1 MRIRRGLRPIA
12 LIGVLAIVAGLVLPA
27 DRPAAAAVHE
37 AALLT
42 TPAAWPFDRLE
53 IGFADAPGGATNL
66 RADAPFGLRYQYLAG
81 GVNTGNGWATWNTGG
96 DFVRW
101 YVQDSVAN
109 GMVAVF
115 PYYQLLQS
123 SPATGSGESAK
134 DLNNLKNA
142 STMAAYWADVR
153 LFMQKAAAGASGHPV
168 VLHVEP
174 DLWGYIEQAATDNDA
189 TNVPASVASSGDAD
203 LAGLPNTAVG
213 FAKAFV
219 KLRDLYAPNVLLA
232 YHASVWGTMFDL
244 HVSQT
249 SDAQTDQLAA
259 KAAAFYGSLS
269 ADFDLVFTDLADRDE
284 GFYQH
289 QYGDR
294 GAAWWTAS
302 DFPRYGRFIGGLSAG
317 TGKRVIVWQIPMGN
331 TLMRAT
337 NETWGHYADNRPE
350 WFLDDVSDG
359 HLASWR
365 DWGVVALLFGGG
377 AGGTTC
383 ACDGVGDG
391 VTNPAASGTHTRAS
405 LSADDDGGYLRDR
418 VGAYYDAGGLSLVAG
433 DDTPPPPPD
442 DPPGGDPTPPP
453 AVTFAT
459 GSTAKPDVV
468 HRRDD
473 TTVKTHV
480 RASGATTILLDV
492 EIYGPRGHRV
502 KQRTWIVGLV
512 SGQSLTRSFDWH
524 IKRTRARGTYT
535 VKVGVFLPGWAG
547 LLDWNNRATTFRVR

>member
-1 MRIRRGLRPIA
+1 M
-12 LIGVLAIVAGLVLPA
+12 
-27 DRPAAAAVHE
+27 
-37 AALLT
+37 
-42 TPAAWPFDRLE
+42 
-53 IGFADAPGGATNL
+53 
-66 RADAPFGLRYQYLAG
+66 
-81 GVNTGNGWATWNTGG
+81 
-96 DFVRW
+96 
-101 YVQDSVAN
+101 
-109 GMVAVF
+109 
-115 PYYQLLQS
+115 
-123 SPATGSGESAK
+123 
-134 DLNNLKNA
+134 
-142 STMAAYWADVR
+142 
-153 LFMQKAAAGASGHPV
+153 

-289 QYGDR
+289 QYGDVGR
-294 GAAWWTAS
+294 PGGPRPTSRATAGS
-302 DFPRYGRFIGGLSAG
+302 SAG
-317 TGKRVIVWQIPMGN
+317 CPRVPESASIVWQIPMGN

-337 NETWGHYADNRPE
+337 NEHLGPLRGQPPGVVPGRPE
-350 WFLDDVSDG
+350 RR